1 MERNP
6 RTRSARG
13 AALPLALILLGVLT
27 AIAVAAVS
35 LSSQERTNAA
45 DYSRVDFVNACAN
58 AAQAKLWA
66 EVSYQSLAYFG
77 SGLAVTSVS
86 LPDGT
91 RFTSP
96 AHYDAGA
103 SGTMPIVKDV
113 VLRVESS
120 AGTGASANERDC
132 TNGAC
137 GLVPFGATQLVVAH
151 CVDTRGRELELEL
164 GVKFAL

>member
-1 MERNP
+1 MERNHSA
-6 RTRSARG
+6 RSERG
-13 AALPLALILLGVLT
+13 AALPLALIMLGVLT

-45 DYSRVDFVNACAN
+45 NYSRVDFVNACAN

-66 EVSYQSLAYFG
+66 EVSYQSIGYFS
-77 SGLAVTSVS
+77 SGLAVTSIT

-91 RFTSP
+91 RFTAP
-96 AHYDAGA
+96 AHYDAGVT
-103 SGTMPIVKDV
+103 GPMPIVKDV

-120 AGTGASANERDC
+120 SGTGGNINERDC

-151 CVDTRGRELELEL
+151 CIDSRGRELEIEL